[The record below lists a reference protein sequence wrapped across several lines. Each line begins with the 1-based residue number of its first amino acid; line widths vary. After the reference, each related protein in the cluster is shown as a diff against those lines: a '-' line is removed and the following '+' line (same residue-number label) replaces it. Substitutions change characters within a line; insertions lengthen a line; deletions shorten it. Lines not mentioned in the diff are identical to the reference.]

1 MTTNSATEQK
11 TEMTNGVD
19 VGQVMNVI
27 GAIEAD
33 PGYVWLH
40 GSS

>member
-1 MTTNSATEQK
+1 MATSNAIEQK
-11 TEMTNGVD
+11 KEMTNGVD

-33 PGYVWLH
+33 AGYAKFQ
-40 GSS
+40 